1 MNPLTPAQLS
11 KFEDEGYLVIRDFF
25 DPATD
30 LDPIIAEYTGV
41 LDRLAQR
48 LFAAGEINST
58 YADENFSERLIRI
71 CEDTGKI
78 HA

>member
-30 LDPIIAEYTGV
+30 LDPIITEYTGV

-58 YADENFSERLIRI
+58 
-71 CEDTGKI
+71 
-78 HA
+78 

>member
-58 YADENFSERLIRI
+58 
-71 CEDTGKI
+71 
-78 HA
+78 